1 MKSNGAI
8 TQSTPPAWRRTAPMV
23 LVWLLALLRAA
34 TLVLFL
40 TQRGAAIGWLLR
52 KALTCLTVIVVA
64 VLLLGATLLW
74 GLWQWL
80 AL

>member
-1 MKSNGAI
+1 MKSNGTI
-8 TQSTPPAWRRTAPMV
+8 TQGTPPAWRRTAPVV
-23 LVWLLALLRAA
+23 LVWLLTLLRAA

-52 KALTCLTVIVVA
+52 KALTCLTLIVVA
-64 VLLLGATLLW
+64 ILLLGAALLW

-80 AL
+80 VV